1 MGDFEM
7 WGWISE
13 GLDIWGAPREKTDKI
28 SEEDRKRVQ
37 EDSKKAKQVW
47 QQIKKDKKTNNDM
60 ANFLAYLLK
69 KIDNDDIVSWIYDV
83 FFKVK
88 NPKTKMTYLRK
99 NPNTIVIIWI
109 FAPFYKKEIKKFNLL
124 EFFEKI
130 EWFGSSLDLKNYM
143 EYLKKLSSNYHDNIP
158 INKESF
164 LDFLCNVVLAY
175 WLINNES
182 KNNDP
187 SEIKK
192 NIENILY

>member
-7 WGWISE
+7 WGWVSE
-13 GLDIWGAPREKTDKI
+13 GLDIWGAPREKVDKI

-47 QQIKKDKKTNNDM
+47 QQIKKDKKINNDM

-69 KIDNDDIVSWIYDV
+69 KIDNDNVVSWIYDV

-109 FAPFYKKEIKKFNLL
+109 FAPFYKKEIEKFNLL

-130 EWFGSSLDLKNYM
+130 EGFGDSLDLKNYM
-143 EYLKKLSSNYHDNIP
+143 EYLKNLSSNYHDNVP
-158 INKESF
+158 INKEYF
-164 LDFLCNVVLAY
+164 LDFLLKIVVEY
-175 WLINNES
+175 WLTES
-182 KNNDP
+182 EDKQP
-187 SEIKK
+187 LQIKK
-192 NIENILY
+192 DIENILY

>member
-1 MGDFEM
+1 M
-7 WGWISE
+7 WGWVSE
-13 GLDIWGAPREKTDKI
+13 GLDIWWAPRENVDKI

-109 FAPFYKKEIKKFNLL
+109 FAPFYKKEIEKFNLL

-158 INKESF
+158 INKEYF
-164 LDFLCNVVLAY
+164 LNFLLEIVVAY
-175 WLINNES
+175 WLVNNES
-182 KNNDP
+182 KDNDP

-192 NIENILY
+192 NLENILY